1 MYLTK
6 DSFTNHILLGN
17 FQDIT
22 CPQIA
27 LVKVNKKRVEKSVEA
42 LLEFLP
48 NFQAGG
54 WDLNWSLFQVREIC
68 RILIFAAA
76 PLLSS
81 FLSFLIQSFFVFS
94 WQFFN
99 KKNFQVGEIFG
110 TLIFAPLLSSSRVQ
124 YLMEPLLYIH
134 TVDSTHTHI
143 LSFQDDHDHEGVDN
157 DQDPQKT
164 AD

>member
-1 MYLTK
+1 M
-6 DSFTNHILLGN
+6 
-17 FQDIT
+17 
-22 CPQIA
+22 
-27 LVKVNKKRVEKSVEA
+27 VETSGEA
-42 LLEFLP
+42 LFERFVGS
-48 NFQAGG
+48 FF
-54 WDLNWSLFQVREIC
+54 S
-68 RILIFAAA
+68 
-76 PLLSS
+76 PLLPSHVSTYICWYFKTLEKIPSWRDLQDLDFCCCSS
-81 FLSFLIQSFFVFS
+81 SLLFLSFLIQSFFVFS

>member
-54 WDLNWSLFQVREIC
+54 WDLN
-68 RILIFAAA
+68 
-76 PLLSS
+76 
-81 FLSFLIQSFFVFS
+81 
-94 WQFFN
+94 
-99 KKNFQVGEIFG
+99 
-110 TLIFAPLLSSSRVQ
+110 
-124 YLMEPLLYIH
+124 
-134 TVDSTHTHI
+134 
-143 LSFQDDHDHEGVDN
+143 
-157 DQDPQKT
+157 
-164 AD
+164 